1 MENMVRKEEDVTYL
15 NHIRD
20 CNRLESISY
29 LPFIVQE
36 TTLGWVRQDRA
47 NILKEYGDIISVRDS
62 FLSFAPSIATSEYE
76 TAIAVLV
83 DRLTEAGHVA
93 PKRNELYDV
102 ARRVR
107 APALFRMERA
117 AVSFFGIA
125 ACGVHLNGYV
135 RKNDNMFLWIGKRAN
150 DRRIEPGK
158 LDNIVAGGQ
167 PSGLSLRDN
176 LIKEAAEEAAMP
188 RTLAMRARPVGMV
201 RYCLDTGTGLRRDTL
216 FCYDLDLSEGFIPHN
231 ADGETDSF
239 HLLSLEEVCRLMR
252 ETKDFKFNVPLVIID
267 FLIRHGYLSADNE
280 TDYAALCLGLH
291 GVEHPFPA

>member
-1 MENMVRKEEDVTYL
+1 MENIAHEEADVTYL
-15 NHIRD
+15 NHIEF
-20 CNRLESISY
+20 CNRLENISY
-29 LPFIVQE
+29 LPFRVQE
-36 TTLGWVRQDRA
+36 ATLGWVRRDRA
-47 NILKEYGDIISVRDS
+47 DILRVYGDIISVHDS
-62 FLSFAPSIATSEYE
+62 FLSFAPSIAATEYE
-76 TAIAVLV
+76 PAVAVLV
-83 DRLTEAGHVA
+83 DRLIGAGHVA
-93 PKRNELYDV
+93 PKRNELYAV
-102 ARRVR
+102 APHVR

-135 RKNDNMFLWIGKRAN
+135 RKNDNIFLWIGKRAN

-176 LIKEAAEEAAMP
+176 LVKEAAEEAAMP

-216 FCYDLDLSEGFIPHN
+216 FCYDLDLSEGFVPHN

-239 HLLSLEEVCRLMR
+239 HLLPVEEVCRLMR
-252 ETKDFKFNVPLVIID
+252 ETNDFKFNVPLVIID

-291 GVEHPFPA
+291 GLEHPFPT